1 MAKKASKTTA
11 YIGLGS
17 NLEEPL
23 ANCLRAIHEL
33 DQEDIKVTRCS
44 SFYRT
49 QAAGYEKQPHF
60 VNAVVQVITDLGP
73 EELFAKMRQIEK
85 ELGKQET
92 FKWGPRKIDLDLLLY
107 GEEIINDDE
116 LQVPHPLMHERKF
129 VLAPLAEIA
138 PHAKHPVFEDD
149 IEHLLEENSDP
160 KFCLRLR
167 ADNPWLK

>member
-1 MAKKASKTTA
+1 MDSKTTA

-23 ANCLRAIHEL
+23 ANCLRALHKL
-33 DQEDIKVTRCS
+33 DSEKIQVVRCS

-49 QAAGYEKQPHF
+49 QAVGYEKQPHF

-73 EELFAKMRQIEK
+73 EELFAKMQEIEK
-85 ELGKQET
+85 DLGKESS

-107 GEEIINDDE
+107 GNEVVDEID

-138 PHAKHPVFEDD
+138 PQLEHPLFKND
-149 IEHLLEENSDP
+149 IAHLLEENHDP

-167 ADNPWLK
+167 ADNPCLTK